1 MQMNEKLGRSLDDFE
16 AGRIDMDA
24 LIATWRRHGVEDAS
38 LPAKW
43 REVLDGL
50 LMRLESA
57 RLFSQDSCSFSRS
70 ELLATM
76 REWLAR
82 AQAQVQAQ
90 Q

>member
-1 MQMNEKLGRSLDDFE
+1 MNEKLGSSLDDFE

-24 LIATWRRHGVEDAS
+24 LIATWRRHGVDDS
-38 LPAKW
+38 NLPVKW
-43 REVLDGL
+43 REILDGL

-57 RLFSQDSCSFSRS
+57 RLFSQESCSFSRS

-76 REWLAR
+76 REWLVR
-82 AQAQVQAQ
+82 AQALVQAQ

>member
-1 MQMNEKLGRSLDDFE
+1 MNEKLGSSLDDFE

-24 LIATWRRHGVEDAS
+24 LIATWRRHGVDDAN
-38 LPAKW
+38 LPVKW
-43 REVLDGL
+43 REILDGL

-57 RLFSQDSCSFSRS
+57 RLFSQESCSFSRS

-76 REWLAR
+76 REWLVR
-82 AQAQVQAQ
+82 AQALVQAQ

>member
-1 MQMNEKLGRSLDDFE
+1 MNEALARSLAEFE
-16 AGRIDMDA
+16 AGRIDLDT
-24 LIATWRRHGVEDAS
+24 LIVVWRQHGCEDAAI
-38 LPAKW
+38 PAKW

-82 AQAQVQAQ
+82 VQAQVQAQ

>member
-1 MQMNEKLGRSLDDFE
+1 MNEKLGRSLDDFE

-24 LIATWRRHGVEDAS
+24 LIATWRLHGVADAN

-82 AQAQVQAQ
+82 VQAQVQAQ

>member
-1 MQMNEKLGRSLDDFE
+1 MNDRLGKSQDDFE
-16 AGRIDMDA
+16 AGCIDMDA
-24 LIATWRRHGVEDAS
+24 LIAIWRRDGCEDAT
-38 LPAKW
+38 LPASW

-76 REWLAR
+76 REWLR
-82 AQAQVQAQ
+82 RVQAQ
-90 Q
+90 QAQQ